1 MKKNKKMYNERVA
14 RQVFIIFI
22 SNTNNLVTSS
32 ADSKSSLYFGS
43 ATNRE
48 KDMIKIKKV
57 NCSKRIFHWQI
68 KINNHSFEQIPL
80 FKTKKDA
87 KKWLINNSYSV
98 KTMSE
103 FSYNKK
109 FDVPTET
116 QIMISKSI

>member
-1 MKKNKKMYNERVA
+1 
-14 RQVFIIFI
+14 
-22 SNTNNLVTSS
+22 
-32 ADSKSSLYFGS
+32 
-43 ATNRE
+43 
-48 KDMIKIKKV
+48 MIQIKKV

-87 KKWLINNSYSV
+87 KKWLINNSCCV

-109 FDVPTET
+109 FDENLLLYKPLLKQAEWGKTLMEET
-116 QIMISKSI
+116 TFYKIAWENWNYNRQHMK